1 MRYTRL
7 RRQIESGTL
16 IGTHGTPFAATTL
29 SEKKRKR
36 SHTHAKKAASEDKA
50 EMDTGAGAGEE
61 VGQREKL
68 EIEKESEK
76 KVKKE
81 SDSDGYGGDGDTTEG
96 ESDETD
102 EWSSEDEIPL
112 AKLRKARS
120 KTTTRPQASP
130 VPSSI
135 DRTEREGAPVRELP
149 PTAQV
154 DSTNRRGDETRGME
168 QEYAHVHTTSLNAT
182 PQMYAP
188 GLPIHLYAPVPL
200 PHQLS
205 MHTPLPPFG
214 EAFGA
219 GFMNQW
225 NGTGNLGGWG
235 GFEAMSGGWSPA
247 VDVEHDF
254 SSRCGNGIGWK
265 PRKSV

>member
-16 IGTHGTPFAATTL
+16 IGTHGTPFAATSV

-36 SHTHAKKAASEDKA
+36 SLTHAKKAASEDKT
-50 EMDTGAGAGEE
+50 ETNSSVGAGEE
-61 VGQREKL
+61 VDRGKRL
-68 EIEKESEK
+68 ESEKETEK

-81 SDSDGYGGDGDTTEG
+81 LDSDGYGGDGDTTEG

-120 KTTTRPQASP
+120 KTTPCPQMPPA
-130 VPSSI
+130 PSI
-135 DRTEREGAPVRELP
+135 TDVAEREGAPVRDFP
-149 PTAQV
+149 PAAQV
-154 DSTNRRGDETRGME
+154 DGADRRGEETRGTE
-168 QEYAHVHTTSLNAT
+168 QEFAYIHTTSLNAT

-188 GLPIHLYAPVPL
+188 GLPMHLYAPVPL
-200 PHQLS
+200 PHQVS
-205 MHTPLPPFG
+205 MHTPLPPLG
-214 EAFGA
+214 EAFGM

-225 NGTGNLGGWG
+225 NGTGDMRRLGRVRSDERRLESGCGCGACRFFWKWEWDWL
-235 GFEAMSGGWSPA
+235 EA
-247 VDVEHDF
+247 
-254 SSRCGNGIGWK
+254 
-265 PRKSV
+265 

>member
-16 IGTHGTPFAATTL
+16 IGTHGTPFAATSS

-36 SHTHAKKAASEDKA
+36 SLAHAKKAAPKDKP
-50 EMDTGAGAGEE
+50 ETDSSVGAVEE
-61 VGQREKL
+61 VDGRTRL
-68 EIEKESEK
+68 EAEKETET

-120 KTTTRPQASP
+120 KTTTRPQMSP
-130 VPSSI
+130 VPSTI
-135 DRTEREGAPVRELP
+135 DRAERKGAPIRELLP
-149 PTAQV
+149 ATQV
-154 DSTNRRGDETRGME
+154 DRANERSEETRAMD
-168 QEYAHVHTTSLNAT
+168 QEYTHIHTTPLHTT

-188 GLPIHLYAPVPL
+188 GLPMHLYAPVPL
-200 PHQLS
+200 PQQLS
-205 MHTPLPPFG
+205 MHTPLPPF
-214 EAFGA
+214 E
-219 GFMNQW
+219 
-225 NGTGNLGGWG
+225 
-235 GFEAMSGGWSPA
+235 
-247 VDVEHDF
+247 
-254 SSRCGNGIGWK
+254 IG
-265 PRKSV
+265 RAHV